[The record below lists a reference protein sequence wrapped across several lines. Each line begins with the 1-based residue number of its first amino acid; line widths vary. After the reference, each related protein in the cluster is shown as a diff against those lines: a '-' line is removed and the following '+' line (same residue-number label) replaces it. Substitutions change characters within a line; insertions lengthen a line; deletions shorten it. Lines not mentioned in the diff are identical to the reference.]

1 MNRKEE
7 LMKIIEKTGEDNK
20 KVLKNLVDE
29 VIYLEDQMLELKKLP
44 FLRIDKK
51 NPMRQQA
58 TPASKQ
64 YKELLQQYTN
74 IIKILM
80 STCGEKMDT
89 ETSPLR
95 EWANQ
100 MAEMITR

>member
-1 MNRKEE
+1 
-7 LMKIIEKTGEDNK
+7 
-20 KVLKNLVDE
+20 
-29 VIYLEDQMLELKKLP
+29 
-44 FLRIDKK
+44 
-51 NPMRQQA
+51 MRQQA

-95 EWANQ
+95 DWANQ